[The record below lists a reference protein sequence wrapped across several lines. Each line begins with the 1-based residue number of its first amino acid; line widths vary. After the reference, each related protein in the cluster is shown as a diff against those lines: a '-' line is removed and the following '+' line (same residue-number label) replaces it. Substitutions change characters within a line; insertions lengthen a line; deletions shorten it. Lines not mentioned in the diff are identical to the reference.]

1 MLCNGFKIKLRII
14 FIDKFV
20 CIRSRLKQLFV
31 WEMLTQHDQF
41 ILEKIRIKKSQIKSL
56 KNDLRR

>member
-14 FIDKFV
+14 IFDKFV

-31 WEMLTQHDQF
+31 WEMLTQNDQF
-41 ILEKIRIKKSQIKSL
+41 ILEK
-56 KNDLRR
+56 NPN